1 MKQYLFL
8 IVFLLFISLSWA
20 QPKPKA
26 QLPTNTGTNKQAE
39 KLMEDAMRA
48 QGMSKEQ
55 IAEMKKMMAEGQ
67 KAVKEMEAQG
77 LMPPGGASEPI
88 LKIPAKKTALIRQIP
103 KLNSV
108 EQYNVYVKQLEADC
122 KLRISKNVI
131 TEVDESFSIGA
142 GDMASQA
149 NLAPMYLLKKQANAA
164 IYAAAKAAV
173 AFPANKNVQNNLGV
187 TLHQTGYAHKAIPVL
202 QYLQDQQSDPVFQ
215 VSLGHC
221 FLSLGDT
228 AKARAFFMGALS
240 AAPNNVNALC
250 GTALILNEAGKKTEA
265 AVYVKK
271 AMKNGYSQL
280 ADELA
285 KQNKIQFKF
294 AEIRQEIPEYFNT
307 RMYKPTESV
316 YDITEVRPVDAKRKQ
331 ENERYG
337 VIAEKARQ
345 VSEENDARLQKES
358 IGKQAASYAGYIGA
372 LTGNGGPVAG
382 KARMMFEAASRENV
396 EFMAGRYREE
406 MEKTKA
412 ANKAEHDAL
421 VEKMRNLPYA
431 TIDEDCKRKTEMVNQ
446 YLIKTSY
453 ARDQAIRNTLNQQYD
468 YDNQK
473 MYWLSFLVHNEQYRL
488 AHIQAVENLVGRMRK
503 YDDLQMLYPGPEG
516 VIYGCQG
523 AGKDK
528 SKKPEED
535 SVATPDDTDCPL
547 QFEIP
552 IGVAKAKLS
561 CSSFSIEGGEG
572 LQGSF
577 EKNFHTGEMTIFVG
591 VGVGFWEKGG
601 IAQIG
606 GGAEGAAKAGVFV
619 TVNGEGKVIDYGDK
633 AEVGFEAAVGPLTT
647 EAKLTGV
654 LGMESGG
661 KLGTNIAGSET
672 VIWKTETLGV
682 ITNAQK

>member
-1 MKQYLFL
+1 MKQSLFSFLFL
-8 IVFLLFISLSWA
+8 LVVLTSFA
-20 QPKPKA
+20 QPKPKI
-26 QLPTNTGTNKQAE
+26 QTNTGTNKQAD
-39 KLMEDAMRA
+39 KLMEDAMKA

-55 IAEMKKMMAEGQ
+55 IAEMKKMMVEGQ

-77 LMPPGGASEPI
+77 LVPPGGVSEPL
-88 LKIPAKKTALIRQIP
+88 LKIPAKKTALINQIP
-103 KLNSV
+103 KLGTA
-108 EQYNVYVKQLEADC
+108 EQYSAYVKQLEADC
-122 KLRISKNVI
+122 KLKISKNVLM
-131 TEVDESFSIGA
+131 EVDGSFSIGS

-149 NLAPMYLLKKQANAA
+149 NLGPMYLLKKQANAA

-173 AFPANKNVQNNLGV
+173 AFPANKNAQNNLGV
-187 TLHQTGYAHKAIPVL
+187 ILHQAGYAHKAIPIL
-202 QYLQDQQSDPVFQ
+202 QYLQNQQSDPAFQ

-221 FLSLGDT
+221 YLSLGDT
-228 AKARAFFMGALS
+228 AKARSFFMGALS
-240 AAPNNVNALC
+240 VAPGNVNALC
-250 GTALILNEAGKKTEA
+250 GTALILNAGGKKTEA

-285 KQNKIQFKF
+285 QQNKIQFKF
-294 AEIRQEIPEYFNT
+294 SEIRQDIPEYFNA
-307 RMYKPTESV
+307 RMYKPTESA
-316 YDITEVRPVDAKRKQ
+316 YDITQVRPIDAKRKQ
-331 ENERYG
+331 ENEKYS
-337 VIAEKARQ
+337 VIAAKARQ
-345 VSEENDARLQKES
+345 VNEENEARQES

-372 LTGNGGPVAG
+372 VTGSGGPVVG

-396 EFMAGRYREE
+396 EFMGGRYLEE
-406 MEKTKA
+406 MNKTKA
-412 ANKAEHDAL
+412 ANNAEHAAL
-421 VEKMRNLPYA
+421 VEKMHNLPYA
-431 TIDEDCKRKTEMVNQ
+431 TIDDDCKRKTEMVNQ
-446 YLIKTSY
+446 YLKTTSY

-473 MYWLSFLVHNEQYRL
+473 MYWLSFLIHNEQYRL
-488 AHIQAVENLVGRMRK
+488 AHIEAIENLVGRMRR

-528 SKKPEED
+528 PKKPEED
-535 SVATPDDTDCPL
+535 SIATPDDTDCPV

-606 GGAEGAAKAGVFV
+606 GGIEGTAKAGVFV
-619 TVNGEGKVIDYGDK
+619 TVNGEGHVIDYGDK
-633 AEVGFEAAVGPLTT
+633 AEVGFEAAIGPLTT

-672 VIWKTETLGV
+672 VIWKTDALGV
-682 ITNAQK
+682 ITNSQNR